1 MDIRSVYGLSISI
14 AYGKL
19 FNVLRFAGRVECYD
33 VKTGKLLWTYEAEDP
48 YSSSEAWQKEF
59 GGEMWPIR
67 ILFITDGKIYIGHS
81 EHSPNSPLP
90 RGAPFICLDVET
102 GEEIFRVN
110 GLLRQIDWGGR
121 AVIGDSIIATMDT
134 YDQRVYAIGKGPST
148 TTVSATP
155 KVVANGQS
163 IVIEGTVM
171 DVSPGTR
178 DSGIAMRFP
187 NGVPVVADEN
197 MSEWML
203 YVYKQFSRPANVK
216 GVWVTFDVIGH
227 DGKWEHVGGTTT
239 DYSGMFTS
247 PANA

>member
-1 MDIRSVYGLSISI
+1 
-14 AYGKL
+14 
-19 FNVLRFAGRVECYD
+19 
-33 VKTGKLLWTYEAEDP
+33 
-48 YSSSEAWQKEF
+48 
-59 GGEMWPIR
+59 
-67 ILFITDGKIYIGHS
+67 
-81 EHSPNSPLP
+81 
-90 RGAPFICLDVET
+90 
-102 GEEIFRVN
+102 
-110 GLLRQIDWGGR
+110 
-121 AVIGDSIIATMDT
+121 
-134 YDQRVYAIGKGPST
+134 
-148 TTVSATP
+148 
-155 KVVANGQS
+155 
-163 IVIEGTVM
+163 M